1 MRRSSAIVRGGVQT
15 AGPLAL
21 LAATFL
27 FFAGHNR
34 PGGGFSAGLV
44 LGAVVALRAVA
55 GLSRPRHAA
64 GLLTGGVL
72 VVGAVAL
79 APLLAGDTLLDQVVL
94 DREIELLGKVKSG
107 SALVFDAGVTA
118 VVLGLVVAV
127 IDGLG
132 AGALGDDATEDPA

>member
-1 MRRSSAIVRGGVQT
+1 MKGQSSTIVRGGVQA

-44 LGAVVALRAVA
+44 LGALISLRAVA
-55 GLSRPRHAA
+55 GLSRPRHAS
-64 GLLTGGVL
+64 GLLTGGVV
-72 VVGAVAL
+72 VVGVVAL
-79 APLLAGDTLLDQVVL
+79 LPLVGGDTLLDQVVVE
-94 DREIELLGKVKSG
+94 REIWLVGKVKSG
-107 SALVFDAGVTA
+107 SALVFDAGVA
-118 VVLGLVVAV
+118 AIVVGLVVAV

-132 AGALGDDATEDPA
+132 AGALGREETR